1 VNFLAGTK
9 SVFLDSLRIDMCL
22 PIRGTW
28 VPLDHGYSLFS
39 ALCRVR
45 TDLHGCEWLA
55 VHPITGSPGAAG
67 RLVLTD
73 ASALVLRVPR
83 CRIEPLSSLAQRT
96 LWVNGQDIYAADW
109 LINELTPSSALV
121 SRLVVVKGYTEP
133 ECFAAAIARQLL
145 AIGVDA
151 QVQIGRRRAIT
162 INGDRVVG
170 FAVKLSGLSAHD
182 SLLVQSAGIGGRQRM
197 GCGIFTPS
205 ELAQEHG
212 PDSPRR

>member
-1 VNFLAGTK
+1 MNFLASTE
-9 SVFLDSLRIDMCL
+9 SVLLDSLRIDICL

-28 VPLDHGYSLFS
+28 VPLDHGYALFS

-55 VHPITGSPGAAG
+55 IHPITGSPGAVG
-67 RLVLTD
+67 RLLLTD

-83 CRIEPLSSLAQRT
+83 NRIEHLTSLAQGT
-96 LWVNGQDIYAADW
+96 LRVNGQEIYVADW
-109 LINELTPSSALV
+109 LLNELTPSGVLF
-121 SRLVVVKGYTEP
+121 SRLVIIKGYTEP
-133 ECFAAAIARQLL
+133 ECFAAAIARQLM
-145 AIGVDA
+145 AMGVDA
-151 QVQIGRRRAIT
+151 QIEVGRRRAIT

-170 FAVKLSGLSAHD
+170 FGVKLSGLSAHD

-205 ELAQEHG
+205 VIEKDPRTDG
-212 PDSPRR
+212 PG